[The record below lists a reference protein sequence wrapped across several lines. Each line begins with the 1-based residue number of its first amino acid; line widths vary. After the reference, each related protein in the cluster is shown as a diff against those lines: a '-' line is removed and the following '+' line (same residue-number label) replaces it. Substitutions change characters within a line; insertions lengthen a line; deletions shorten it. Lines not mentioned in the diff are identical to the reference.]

1 MGCQVMPDFR
11 RLGCGRAL
19 VATASVF
26 AKQFGAEAIDFEI
39 EGDQREDGV
48 RFVKHFK
55 GLIEDEGS
63 YQQFVWEV

>member
-1 MGCQVMPDFR
+1 MPDFR

-19 VATASVF
+19 VATAAVF
-26 AKQFGAEAIDFEI
+26 AKQFGAEALDFEI
-39 EGDQREDGV
+39 EFEDDQREDGV

-55 GLIEDEGS
+55 GLIEDERS